1 MTFQDL
7 ISICKPIDV
16 TGAEPYTMGA
26 LHQDSRQVSQDDV
39 FIAVRGLHADG
50 HLFIEDAIGRGASV
64 IICEESYYTEASDIC
79 VIEVES
85 TRNILGHLAQAFQ
98 GYPSEKLTIIGVT
111 GTNGKTTIST
121 LVWQALHKL
130 GAKPSLLGTVAKH
143 INNEVFDSR
152 LTTADPIELAAD
164 MKAMADAV
172 STHLIMEI
180 SSHALDQQRVNGFR
194 VHVGAFTNLSH
205 DHLDYH
211 SDMESYASAKRRL
224 FDGLDENGWAII
236 NTDDSY
242 GEFMVENA
250 SCKVLDFSFHGK
262 ATVNCDI
269 ISSTS
274 DGLKIKVDDVIL
286 ETPLIGEFNAYNTVQ
301 ALLICSALGYDTT
314 KAAKILSECKGAP
327 GRMERVDLH
336 DNASSPLVLV
346 DYAHT
351 PDALKNV
358 AQTLQGLKKENE
370 NLIILFGCGGD
381 RDKSKRPAMAKI
393 AEEYGDSVVVTSDNP
408 RTEDP
413 EAIIKDI
420 TEGFTSEGGWISITD
435 RKTAIEKTI
444 LKSAASDIILIAGK
458 GHETYQEVHGIRS
471 HFDDREIAVI
481 ALGMRAQKLEGVN

>member
-1 MTFQDL
+1 M
-7 ISICKPIDV
+7 

-39 FIAVRGLHADG
+39 FIAVRGIHADG
-50 HLFIEDAIGRGASV
+50 HLFIEDAIGQGASV

-98 GYPSEKLTIIGVT
+98 GNPSEKLTIIGVT

-164 MKAMADAV
+164 MKAMADAG

-236 NTDDSY
+236 NTDDPY
-242 GEFMVENA
+242 GDFMAENA

-262 ATVNCDI
+262 GTVNCEI

-286 ETPLIGEFNAYNTVQ
+286 ETPLVGEFNAYNTVQ

-314 KAAKILSECKGAP
+314 KVAKILSECKGAP
-327 GRMERVDLH
+327 GRMERVQLA
-336 DNASSPLVLV
+336 DNANTPLVLV

-358 AQTLQGLKKENE
+358 AQTLQGLKKEDE
-370 NLIILFGCGGD
+370 NLIIIFGCGGD

-444 LKSAASDIILIAGK
+444 LKSSASDIILIAGK
-458 GHETYQEVHGIRS
+458 GHETYQEVHGFRS
-471 HFDDREIAVI
+471 HFDDREIAEI
-481 ALGMRAQKLEGVN
+481 ALGMRAQKAKGEN

>member
-1 MTFQDL
+1 
-7 ISICKPIDV
+7 
-16 TGAEPYTMGA
+16 MGV
-26 LHQDSRQVSQDDV
+26 LQQDSRQVGQDDV

-50 HLFIEDAIGRGASV
+50 HLFIEDAISRGASV
-64 IICEESYYTEASDIC
+64 IICEESYYTEATGVC

-98 GYPSEKLTIIGVT
+98 GNPAEKLTIIGVT

-121 LVWQALHKL
+121 LVWQALHEL
-130 GAKPSLLGTVAKH
+130 GANPSLLGTVAKH
-143 INNEVFDSR
+143 INKEVFDSR

-164 MKAMADAV
+164 MKAMANAG
-172 STHLIMEI
+172 STHLIMEV

-194 VHVGAFTNLSH
+194 FHVGAFTNLSH

-211 SDMESYASAKRRL
+211 SDMEAYASAKRRL
-224 FDGLDENGWAII
+224 FDGLDENGWAVI
-236 NTDDSY
+236 NIDDQY
-242 GEFMVENA
+242 GAFMAKNA
-250 SCKVLDFSFHGK
+250 QCKVLDFSFHGMG
-262 ATVNCDI
+262 TINCEI
-269 ISSTS
+269 LSSTS

-286 ETPLIGEFNAYNTVQ
+286 ETPLVGEFNAYNTVQ

-314 KAAKILSECKGAP
+314 LAAKILSECNGAP
-327 GRMERVDLH
+327 GRMERVQLAGDS
-336 DNASSPLVLV
+336 NTPLVLV

-358 AQTLQGLKKENE
+358 AETLKGLKKEDE
-370 NLIILFGCGGD
+370 NLIIIFGCGGD
-381 RDKSKRPAMAKI
+381 RDKAKRPAMAKI

-420 TEGFTSEGGWISITD
+420 TAGFTSEGGWISITD

-444 LKSAASDIILIAGK
+444 LKSSSIDIILIAGK
-458 GHETYQEVHGIRS
+458 GHETYQEVNGIRS
-471 HFDDREIAVI
+471 HFDDREIAQI
-481 ALGMRAQKLEGVN
+481 ALGMRAQRSAGVN